1 MKMKKNKL
9 NNNLTK
15 EDQMRK
21 KGIILLIAGFV
32 FASFT
37 FMLESAPMQRKMM
50 RHARFG
56 IMMAEKN
63 LFPAEML
70 LRNKDEIGLTKDQVT
85 RIEKMQELYQ
95 ESVIRKQADIKVEEL
110 KFRSYLKNDQ
120 IDRSKMEKMIR
131 VTAKMRTDSQ
141 VDHINYLLDLRNLL
155 TPEQIEKIEALKKER
170 MHKMMRHRDMRKP
183 WGKMGLRERPKRP
196 LEDVEG
202 EV

>member
-1 MKMKKNKL
+1 
-9 NNNLTK
+9 
-15 EDQMRK
+15 MRK

-37 FMLESAPMQRKMM
+37 FMLEAAPMQRKMM

-63 LFPAEML
+63 LFPAKML

-110 KFRSYLKNDQ
+110 KFRSYLRSDQ

-131 VTAKMRTDSQ
+131 ATSKMRTDSQ

-155 TPEQIEKIEALKKER
+155 TPEQIERIEALKKER
-170 MHKMMRHRDMRKP
+170 MHRMIRDRKIREP
-183 WGKMGLRERPKRP
+183 WRKMGLRERPERP
-196 LEDVEG
+196 PEDVEG